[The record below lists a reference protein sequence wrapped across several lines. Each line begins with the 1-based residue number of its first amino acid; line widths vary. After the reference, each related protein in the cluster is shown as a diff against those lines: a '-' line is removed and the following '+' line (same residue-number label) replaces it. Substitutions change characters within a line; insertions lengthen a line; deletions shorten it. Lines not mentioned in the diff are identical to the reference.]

1 MDTILSFILFLII
14 GFYLAGLL
22 GRLLLRRWLV
32 RKQKEFEQGGNPF
45 FRTYTWGSGT
55 NREES
60 RRRPE
65 GKVTIEQT
73 RIIEKQVSGEVGE
86 YVEYEEVKERKESK

>member
-14 GFYLAGLL
+14 GFYLARLL

-55 NREES
+55 NREEP